1 MRMTAKV
8 QEGTG
13 HGIRQ
18 KQYPIKDFHSK
29 RYANTSLGSN
39 ASLLLRRWNTATRTG
54 VVKEAAGKK
63 SVNKTTLC
71 LLSRKWSTRSFRIIK
86 WRLRIW
92 RSRSHG
98 SSLKRRKEEEY
109 VTSLMWSSFWKRFDR
124 LRVSRVVGRGSRVC
138 SGNETLASP
147 VVGEEFKEIIEYAG
161 QWVTRSSRR
170 ECSVNN

>member
-39 ASLLLRRWNTATRTG
+39 ASLLLRRWNTATRTR

-98 SSLKRRKEEEY
+98 SSSKRRKEEEY
-109 VTSLMWSSFWKRFDR
+109 FTSLMWSLEKIRSFTRI
-124 LRVSRVVGRGSRVC
+124 SRCRARSLLAKWNISLARGRRGIQ
-138 SGNETLASP
+138 GNYWIRRAMSNSFILAG
-147 VVGEEFKEIIEYAG
+147 V
-161 QWVTRSSRR
+161 
-170 ECSVNN
+170 